1 MGMLQHDRIR
11 AALREGHTEIRV
23 LLIHPMISGR
33 DENKVPADDA
43 ISPPHFIQDIRCWR
57 NGDEMFAVKCGPA
70 TAENPYFSFQLT
82 EGESG
87 DKIKVR
93 WVDNIGQKGIVEVM
107 VK

>member
-11 AALREGHTEIRV
+11 ATLREGHTEIRV

-33 DENKVPADDA
+33 NENNVSAEA

-57 NGDEMFAVKCGPA
+57 NDEQMLAVKCGPA
-70 TAENPYFSFQLT
+70 TAENPYFSFRIAD
-82 EGESG
+82 GESG
-87 DKIKVR
+87 DRIKVR